1 MTRAKIRVFALVGAI
16 AFLMAFAPALGAA
29 ARNASQKEG
38 AGVPAPGVQSSQDGL
53 QLPIPAGYVHR
64 PSVEFFTGLSCP
76 SCMAGP
82 HPDMERMWNESGY
95 DPRQDF
101 TYVTFHELNGGGV
114 DDLNSQDS
122 TDRMRYYQP
131 GISGTPD
138 AEFDGGYI
146 ELGGMTGGTL
156 NYDTAKTAVKDSQG
170 RDQTKIDPRHPV
182 QSLRN
187 GFKFVRLEVRQM
199 FDGSSGFAVA
209 VKATYLGT
217 TALVDTKA
225 LNGQLCVFMVED
237 NVTAFSTNTKQN
249 ELNHNV
255 FRGYAF
261 KDQTFSLKSGE
272 SKTFSTNWDVPKGGR
287 VPVKPGDISAVAVV
301 YDADDTTSQ
310 PGAQGNPNRVP
321 RAIQSA
327 TPLSTA
333 YDSQCAIPQLGV
345 LKMTRSGDRVKF
357 TASFDAPR
365 GIAAAYALYNSEAAN
380 ATNWSVAT
388 FNLTGSNCK
397 EGETCSVYNNATGTV
412 VLGAPG
418 AKPLYVTMLMY
429 DGNMTQ
435 GRINL
440 NNLTAHALAETAVPA
455 SIPGWAVGGV
465 LGGMVAVG
473 IAYLWKKGKLPIG
486 KRRQSA

>member
-1 MTRAKIRVFALVGAI
+1 MTLARVPVMALSMTL
-16 AFLMAFAPALGAA
+16 AFLMAFAPAFGTANTSA
-29 ARNASQKEG
+29 PRKEG
-38 AGVPAPGVQSSQDGL
+38 PAANAPGAISSGDGL
-53 QLPIPAGYVHR
+53 QLPVPAGYVHR

-95 DPRQDF
+95 DPKQDF
-101 TYVTFHELNGGGV
+101 TYITFHELNGGGV
-114 DDLNSQDS
+114 DDLNSQES

-156 NYDTAKTAVKDSQG
+156 SYDTAKKAVSDTQG
-170 RDQTKIDPRHPV
+170 RDQTKMDPRHPV

-187 GFKFVRLEVRQM
+187 GFKFVKLEVRQM

-217 TALVDTKA
+217 TAVVDTKA
-225 LNGQLCVFMVED
+225 LNGELEVFMVED
-237 NVTAFSTNTKQN
+237 NVTAYSTNTKQE

-255 FRGYAF
+255 FRGFAF

-272 SKTFSTNWDVPKGGR
+272 SKSFTASWDVPKGTK

-301 YDADDTTSQ
+301 YDTDDSTSQ
-310 PGAQGNPNRVP
+310 PGTQGNPNRVP
-321 RAIQSA
+321 RAVQSA

-345 LKMTRSGDRVKF
+345 LKMSRSGEKVRF
-357 TASFDAPR
+357 TASFDAPK
-365 GIAAAYALYNSEAAN
+365 GIAAAYVLYNSEAAN
-380 ATNWSVAT
+380 ATNWSVAC
-388 FNLTGSNCK
+388 FNLSGSDCK
-397 EGETCSVYNNATGTV
+397 EGQTCSVYNNATGNA
-412 VLGAPG
+412 VLNAP
-418 AKPLYVTMLMY
+418 ADKSLYVTMLMY

-440 NNLTAHALAETAVPA
+440 NNITAHALVAKSVPL

-465 LGGMVAVG
+465 LGGIVAVG
-473 IAYLWKKGKLPIG
+473 VVYLWKKGKLPVG
-486 KRRQSA
+486 KRQQAA